1 MIQPSH
7 EQLTA
12 LGHRAVASTPHRFA
26 TDAAMASFAAGGNAV
41 DAAVAASVMLS
52 VVYPHMCGVG
62 GDVFAIVWDGADL
75 AAVNGSGATAASL
88 DPDWVR
94 GQFGTMPTHGPHSI
108 SVPGAVAAWAMLVER
123 YGKLPFE
130 AALQPAAEVAERGT
144 PVARSLAG
152 AILARQERVTAD
164 AGLSS
169 IFLHNGTAL
178 REGDTV
184 RQPALAATLRAL
196 AAQGPAAVYD
206 GETGRRFVDGLSA
219 LGSKLTMADLKR
231 HQTEVTAPLIGGY
244 RGWKVAVP
252 PPNSQG
258 FVLLEILGAIEAAGI
273 ASDHLGADVALIA
286 GIFLATA
293 EDRDAHLADPRR
305 ADVRVGELLSAAHI
319 HQLLERA
326 SRAAYGEAPRAAAGD
341 TVGIVA
347 AEQGGPWIALNH
359 SLYDFFGSGIL
370 EPATGII
377 GHNRGSHFSLDPA
390 SPNVLAGGKRPAHT
404 LMPVMVMR
412 DGRPAVASATMG
424 GPAHA
429 QIYAEIL
436 SGVLDLGLDCGT
448 AVARPRW
455 LTGGIHRGG
464 GSKVVAESRVP
475 EAVLRSLAKTG
486 YPVETLEPFDQEVGH
501 GQIAVRTEDGG
512 LAAAADPRADG
523 SAGAR

>member
-1 MIQPSH
+1 M
-7 EQLTA
+7 
-12 LGHRAVASTPHRFA
+12 
-26 TDAAMASFAAGGNAV
+26 FAAGGNAV
-41 DAAVAASVMLS
+41 DAAVGASVMLS

-62 GDVFAIVWDGADL
+62 GDVFAIVWDGSDL
-75 AAVNGSGATAASL
+75 AAVNGSGAAAESL

-94 GQFGTMPTHGPHSI
+94 AQFGTMPTHGIHSI
-108 SVPGAVAAWAMLVER
+108 SVPGAVAAWATLIER

-130 AALQPAAEVAERGT
+130 AALLPAAEIAERGA

-152 AILARQERVTAD
+152 AIVARQERVATD

-169 IFLHNGTAL
+169 VFLRGGKPLQEGETL
-178 REGDTV
+178 R
-184 RQPALAATLRAL
+184 QLALASTLRAL
-196 AAQGPAAVYD
+196 GSHGPTALYD
-206 GETGRRFVDGLSA
+206 GEVGQRFIEGLSA
-219 LGSKLTMADLKR
+219 RGSKLTIADLSR
-231 HQTEVTAPLIGGY
+231 HLTEVTRPLVGGY
-244 RGWKVAVP
+244 RGWEVAVP

-258 FVLLEILGAIEAAGI
+258 FVLLEILRAIEAAGI
-273 ASDHLGADVALIA
+273 SPDHLGDDAALIG
-286 GIFLATA
+286 GIFLATS
-293 EDRDAHLADPRR
+293 EDRDAHLADRR
-305 ADVRVGELLSAAHI
+305 FVDVPIAELLSPAHARRVL
-319 HQLLERA
+319 HRA
-326 SRAAYGEAPRAAAGD
+326 NRFAFAEDQPRAAAGD

-347 AEQGGPWIALNH
+347 AEDGGPWIALNH

-370 EPATGII
+370 EPSTGII

-412 DGRPAVASATMG
+412 EGRPVVASATMG

-429 QIYAEIL
+429 QIYTEIL
-436 SGVLDLGLDCGT
+436 SGVLDLGLDCGA
-448 AVARPRW
+448 AVSRPRW

-486 YPVETLEPFDQEVGH
+486 YPVEILQPFDQEVGH
-501 GQIAVRTEDGG
+501 GQIAVRTGDGEM
-512 LAAAADPRADG
+512 AAAADPRADG